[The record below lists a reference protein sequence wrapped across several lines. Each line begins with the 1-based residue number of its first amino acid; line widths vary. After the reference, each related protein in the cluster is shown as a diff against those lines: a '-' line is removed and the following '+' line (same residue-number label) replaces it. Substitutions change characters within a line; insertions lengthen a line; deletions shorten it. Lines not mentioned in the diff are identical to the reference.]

1 MNVCV
6 FMLFDIGWYMSK
18 YNKLLCKKK
27 MALWE
32 EYERNLYYLFKLAVS
47 MFIGFFM
54 TPFYLL
60 YCIYRLVR
68 TFV

>member
-32 EYERNLYYLFKLAVS
+32 EYER
-47 MFIGFFM
+47 
-54 TPFYLL
+54 
-60 YCIYRLVR
+60 IYITCLNWRYRCLSA
-68 TFV
+68 FL

>member
-32 EYERNLYYLFKLAVS
+32 EYERSWRMPTVAEFKELIDKCQWTWIGCGNIGLY
-47 MFIGFFM
+47 
-54 TPFYLL
+54 
-60 YCIYRLVR
+60 
-68 TFV
+68 